1 MNLEKI
7 KELIMQAARNEIR
20 VTYEKPDS
28 PIAPCA
34 SKIGGKPDVPKDFEW
49 PEYEGKGC
57 FEDEAKKR
65 PLSFLAQINLKDIAE
80 CDTENLLPHE
90 GILSF
95 FYDLDTMQWGFDP
108 SDKGCARVY
117 LFNDENVLSVR
128 DFPDELDEE
137 FILPELKICME
148 KHISIQDYRDY
159 PLKPFDLEWDDYD
172 KCCSEC
178 GYEYDEW
185 GDVTKL
191 LGYPDV
197 IQKPMEERC
206 ESVTRGYRRG
216 SPEDYSKIPESE
228 LADIKEAASQWTLLF
243 QMGTVSVDDYELM
256 FGDCGHIYFWIKKQD
271 LAERNFD
278 NIWLI
283 LQCG

>member
-1 MNLEKI
+1 
-7 KELIMQAARNEIR
+7 
-20 VTYEKPDS
+20 
-28 PIAPCA
+28 
-34 SKIGGKPDVPKDFEW
+34 
-49 PEYEGKGC
+49 
-57 FEDEAKKR
+57 
-65 PLSFLAQINLKDIAE
+65 
-80 CDTENLLPHE
+80 
-90 GILSF
+90 
-95 FYDLDTMQWGFDP
+95 
-108 SDKGCARVY
+108 
-117 LFNDENVLSVR
+117 LSVR

-148 KHISIQDYRDY
+148 KHISVSDCLDEAIDCEYEDY
-159 PLKPFDLEWDDYD
+159 E

-178 GYEYDEW
+178 GYEVDEW

-206 ESVTRGYRRG
+206 ESVTRGYRQG
-216 SPEDYSKIPESE
+216 CPEDYRKIPESE